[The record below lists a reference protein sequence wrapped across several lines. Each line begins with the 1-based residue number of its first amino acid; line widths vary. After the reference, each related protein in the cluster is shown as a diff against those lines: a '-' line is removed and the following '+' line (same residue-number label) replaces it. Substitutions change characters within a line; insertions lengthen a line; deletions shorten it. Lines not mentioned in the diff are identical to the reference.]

1 MTDRDARRIGLLLY
15 PHLTALDIVGPF
27 TVLSRL
33 PGAWETV
40 WVAEALDPVEDDQG
54 LKLVPDVSFTDAP
67 PLEIL
72 VVPGG
77 PGQITAMGND
87 ALIGFLR
94 DRAAAG
100 TRLVSVCTGS
110 LLLAQAGLLEGKR
123 AATHWLARDAL
134 ADLGAIPVPDRVV
147 RDGDAFTAAGV
158 SAGIDLALELVAELE
173 GDDWAR
179 AIQLGIEYD
188 PQPPFDAGSPEKA
201 PGELVELLRTNARS
215 FMS

>member
-1 MTDRDARRIGLLLY
+1 MTDQDARRIGLLLY
-15 PHLTALDIVGPF
+15 PRLTALDIVGPF

-54 LKLVPDVSFTDAP
+54 LKLVPDVSFADAP

-77 PGQITAMGND
+77 PGQIAEMGNE

-94 DRAAAG
+94 DRAEVG
-100 TRLVSVCTGS
+100 TRVVSVCTGS
-110 LLLAQAGLLEGKR
+110 LLLAQAGLLEGKQ
-123 AATHWLARDAL
+123 ATTHWLARDAL
-134 ADLGAIPVPDRVV
+134 ADLGAVPVPDRVV
-147 RDGDAFTAAGV
+147 RDGDALTAAGV
-158 SAGIDLALELVAELE
+158 SAGIDLALELAAELAGE
-173 GDDWAR
+173 EWAQG
-179 AIQLGIEYD
+179 IQLGIEYD
-188 PQPPFDAGSPEKA
+188 PQPPFDAGTPDKA
-201 PGELVELLRTNARS
+201 PAPIVEFLRDRART